1 MSVSRQQPVIT
12 SAVARELVDRA
23 IAEGESL
30 GVAVSVTIVDPS
42 MSLIAFGR
50 ADGATPHSVQSSRAK
65 ANTAAS
71 IRRETGGMGEDLA
84 IPLALAT
91 NLQLTNILGG
101 TPLRYDGEV
110 IGAVGVAGGTP
121 AQDAEVA
128 QNTAAGIPEA

>member
-12 SAVARELVDRA
+12 SAVALELVGRA
-23 IAEGESL
+23 IAEGGSL
-30 GVAVSVTIVDPS
+30 GVAISVTIVDPA

-101 TPLRYDGEV
+101 APLRHDGEV
-110 IGAVGVAGGTP
+110 IGAIGVAGGTP
-121 AQDAEVA
+121 AQDAQVA
-128 QNTAAGIPEA
+128 QNAAAGIPKA